1 MRPSHRQSAV
11 KLPNNNYTF
20 VHHVMNYIVV
30 LYKNQIKTGIM
41 PVFLFYKTL
50 PKFLFWIHKSILS
63 KTTWLYTP
71 FF

>member
-41 PVFLFYKTL
+41 P
-50 PKFLFWIHKSILS
+50 I
-63 KTTWLYTP
+63 
-71 FF
+71 FFVL